1 MPASKAQQKAVNK
14 YMKENYDRFLLTL
27 RPKGRLDAIKA
38 HAASCG
44 ESTSAFINRAI
55 DRQITQDCDTSP
67 SEALQGPP
75 VGEGISLHPEVLQA
89 AQEAAQMAGETVSQF
104 VDKAVTSQAQ
114 RYKAVIALGIS
125 PSTGEKL
132 KGEA

>member
-55 DRQITQDCDTSP
+55 DRQISQDRDKGP

-75 VGEGISLHPEVLQA
+75 GGEGIILLTHHTIKA
-89 AQEAAQMAGETVSQF
+89 AQEAAEAAGE
-104 VDKAVTSQAQ
+104 AVPAFIDRAITTQAQ
-114 RYKAVIALGIS
+114 RDEMGRKMKGGKAN
-125 PSTGEKL
+125 E
-132 KGEA
+132 

>member
-1 MPASKAQQKAVNK
+1 MPEKTEAQKKAQKK
-14 YMKENYDRFLLTL
+14 YMEKFMVAQVRMEREKYERVQ
-27 RPKGRLDAIKA
+27 A

-55 DRQITQDCDTSP
+55 NHQISQDRDKGPCED
-67 SEALQGPP
+67 LQGPF
-75 VGEGISLHPEVLQA
+75 GGGGISLHPEALQA